1 MRLMVIVVLVSVC
14 SLEFIGDFFFEIVK
28 TSIVF
33 NRTFENRKFRIFFW
47 ILSIFFCSKDKN
59 LLENLEKKWNSEFLR
74 KKKQYLLRYIECDW
88 YKWYFAHETSILW
101 YFFVVVVVNRRFPEF
116 CTVTLFFVFYVNPGG
131 VLIFASLLFI
141 HWWLRLF
148 LTVIT
153 LEQKS
158 DRRLKFTTTLFNSVY
173 GNLISLDFGDDYT
186 ISGLNVFNRIFR
198 CQNQLCPIF
207 LPNFFVFLAL
217 LKILMQ

>member
-101 YFFVVVVVNRRFPEF
+101 YFFCCCCSQSPLSRVLHGNAIF
-116 CTVTLFFVFYVNPGG
+116 CVLCEPGRG
-131 VLIFASLLFI
+131 SYF
-141 HWWLRLF
+141 
-148 LTVIT
+148 
-153 LEQKS
+153 
-158 DRRLKFTTTLFNSVY
+158 
-173 GNLISLDFGDDYT
+173 
-186 ISGLNVFNRIFR
+186 
-198 CQNQLCPIF
+198 C
-207 LPNFFVFLAL
+207 
-217 LKILMQ
+217 